1 MDYDFSILELYCDD
15 KIDLT
20 DKARAACLPSGNDSP
35 RYESA
40 ATFNVSGWG
49 HLADPFG
56 PDAES
61 PPEILQVVQVSPV
74 ADSICKQQHTDEIT
88 KQMICAG
95 HAGSKGEQKKQI
107 TCI

>member
-1 MDYDFSILELYCDD
+1 M
-15 KIDLT
+15 
-20 DKARAACLPSGNDSP
+20 PSGNDSP

-40 ATFNVSGWG
+40 STFNVSGWG
-49 HLADPFG
+49 HLADPDG

-61 PPEILQVVQVSPV
+61 LPEILHVVQVSPV

-95 HAGSKGEQKKQI
+95 QAGSEGEPKKQI
-107 TCI
+107 TCICSQIM